1 MAGKARFQE
10 LYNEAFKQEES
21 HIVPLYSEMV
31 QLGKALLM
39 GYTRVM
45 HSSQVG
51 VHWKNR
57 DQAMCSGREALA
69 IWDQVELTGVSPDLY
84 RDATC
89 IEEHGEM
96 LSEQK
101 FIQLTANDQYLREH
115 TFGEIEASA
124 IACSHWNQALAA
136 ADAGLV
142 SRSCILTFRFHDR
155 ILCCN
160 RPTNLHDATRICKCV
175 RANL

>member
-1 MAGKARFQE
+1 MDKYKADKARFQE
-10 LYNEAFKQEES
+10 LYDKASKGEES

-84 RDATC
+84 RDATS
-89 IEEHGEM
+89 IEEHGER

-101 FIQLTANDQYLREH
+101 FIPLTANDEYLREY

-136 ADAGLV
+136 AVAGLV
-142 SRSCILTFRFHDR
+142 SRSCSFLFFVSISLACMKLAPQQINHMRGF
-155 ILCCN
+155 L
-160 RPTNLHDATRICKCV
+160 L
-175 RANL
+175 

>member
-1 MAGKARFQE
+1 
-10 LYNEAFKQEES
+10 
-21 HIVPLYSEMV
+21 
-31 QLGKALLM
+31 
-39 GYTRVM
+39 M

-89 IEEHGEM
+89 IEEQGA
-96 LSEQK
+96 SEEK
-101 FIQLTANDQYLREH
+101 FIQLCANDEHLRKY
-115 TFGEIEASA
+115 TSGEIEASA

-136 ADAGLV
+136 AVAGLV
-142 SRSCILTFRFHDR
+142 SRSCIFCFLLASR
-155 ILCCN
+155 
-160 RPTNLHDATRICKCV
+160 LHA
-175 RANL
+175 